1 MINFRIE
8 FIPMQ
13 ILRESALAPKN
24 SAGYSSKAQKIL
36 HGITLL
42 QATGHNTSQNA
53 TGKRIGG
60 TQSHVQPL

>member
-24 SAGYSSKAQKIL
+24 SAGYSSKAQKIV

-42 QATGHNTSQNA
+42 SD
-53 TGKRIGG
+53 
-60 TQSHVQPL
+60 